1 MMSSQTFAGET
12 GSRTV
17 EQVAERHPGLVTVG
31 RLGWVAKGVVYAL
44 VGALAI
50 PIALQGGP
58 EARANEDQQEQASQL
73 GAVSKIADTSFGVPL
88 LYVIAIGLLI
98 YAAWRLVTIALPA
111 ENSAKAWATRVGYS
125 ISAAIYAALGWT
137 AISFARRGSSSGAQ
151 TEDSRVERFTRD
163 VMEHSAGR
171 WLVGVV
177 GVVIIAVSLFF
188 VVKGITAS
196 FRDEL
201 EPRDVGAIGHESIV
215 ALGRIGWVGRG
226 VATGLVGWLLIRSA
240 VHFRPDEA
248 KGIDGA
254 LRDVT
259 GSSLGSILVG
269 FAAIALVLYGA
280 FCIVSAPRQR
290 LKSAD

>member
-1 MMSSQTFAGET
+1 MSTPTFAGET
-12 GSRTV
+12 GSHTV
-17 EQVAERHPGLVTVG
+17 EEVATRHPGLVTVG
-31 RLGWVAKGVVYAL
+31 RVGWVAKGVVYAL

-50 PIALQGGP
+50 PIALQDGP
-58 EARANEDQQEQASQL
+58 QARSSEEQQEQASQL
-73 GAVSKIADTSFGVPL
+73 GAVSKIADTTLGVPL
-88 LYVIAIGLLI
+88 LFAIAIGLLL

-111 ENSAKAWATRVGYS
+111 ENSPKAWATRVGYS
-125 ISAAIYAALGWT
+125 VSAVIYAALGWT
-137 AISFARRGSSSGAQ
+137 AISFARRGSSSGAP
-151 TEDSRVERFTRD
+151 TEDSRVERLTRD
-163 VMEHSAGR
+163 VMEHAAGR

-188 VVKGITAS
+188 VVKGVTAS

-201 EPRDVGAIGHESIV
+201 EPGDVGPIGRESIV
-215 ALGRIGWVGRG
+215 TLGRIGWVGRG
-226 VATGLVGWLLIRSA
+226 IATGLVGWLLIRAA

-254 LRDVT
+254 LREVT
-259 GSSLGSILVG
+259 GSALGSILVG

>member
-1 MMSSQTFAGET
+1 MSTHTFAGET
-12 GSRTV
+12 GSRAV
-17 EQVAERHPGLVTVG
+17 EEVANRHPGLVTVG

-50 PIALQGGP
+50 PIALEGGP
-58 EARANEDQQEQASQL
+58 EAHSNEEQQEQASQL
-73 GAVSKIADTSFGVPL
+73 GAVSKIADTTFGVPL
-88 LYVIAIGLLI
+88 LYVIAIGLLL

-125 ISAAIYAALGWT
+125 ISAVIYAALGWT

-171 WLVGVV
+171 WLVGAV

-201 EPRDVGAIGHESIV
+201 EPGDVGPIGRESIV
-215 ALGRIGWVGRG
+215 MLGRIGWVGRG
-226 VATGLVGWLLIRSA
+226 VATGLVGWLLIRAA

-254 LRDVT
+254 LREVT

-269 FAAIALVLYGA
+269 FAAIALVLYGV